1 MGNLCLWI
9 WNRMLNW
16 STFLRGLC
24 HVVLM
29 NKMRITYDDWLQM
42 YKGRTVFT
50 ITVQEHTIYH
60 KQYKA
65 WRQDNIEKV

>member
-1 MGNLCLWI
+1 
-9 WNRMLNW
+9 
-16 STFLRGLC
+16 
-24 HVVLM
+24 M